1 MKSKCTL
8 IIGMMTMICF
18 FVAGVAVCLAQGDS
32 KIGQKEWSRIIESKV
47 AEQVGDTGII
57 NYEDGYVEAVGIG
70 AVDPARVK
78 GTSARPMCL
87 RAATVVAYRN
97 LLEVT
102 KGVQIDSQ
110 TTIRDF
116 VTESD
121 VINAAISGFV
131 KGARTVNTDYLSDG
145 TCEVTLRMS
154 LSGKFAQTIIPKAI
168 QEQQKRESS
177 PPAPVI
183 PEPPPVKPEPAPV
196 IPEPPPVKPEP
207 APVKSATMPAA
218 APVYTGMVIDARGLG
233 ARPAMS
239 PKIVDEA
246 GAEVYGSMV
255 VDKTYAVSQGI
266 SGYARDLT
274 AAQGNQRVTDN
285 PVTVKGVS
293 AEGAGKAD
301 IKISNDEARQIRSAA
316 ENLSFMKKCRVMIVL
331 D

>member
-1 MKSKCTL
+1 MKSKGAVIVGIMAML
-8 IIGMMTMICF
+8 CF
-18 FVAGVAVCLAQGDS
+18 LFAGVTLCPTQGEA
-32 KIGQKEWSRIIESKV
+32 KEKEWSRIIESKV
-47 AEQVGDTGII
+47 ADQVGDTGII

-70 AVDPARVK
+70 AVDPAKVK
-78 GTSARPMCL
+78 GSNARPMCL

-97 LLEVT
+97 LLETT
-102 KGVQIDSQ
+102 KVVQVDSQ
-110 TTIRDF
+110 TTVKDF

-154 LSGKFAQTIIPKAI
+154 LSGRFAQTIIPKAI
-168 QEQQKRESS
+168 QEEQKRES
-177 PPAPVI
+177 PP
-183 PEPPPVKPEPAPV
+183 PPPVKSGPAP
-196 IPEPPPVKPEP
+196 
-207 APVKSATMPAA
+207 AGAT
-218 APVYTGMVIDARGLG
+218 VYTGMVVDARGLG

-239 PKIVDEA
+239 PKIVDET

-255 VDKTYAVSQGI
+255 VDKTFAVSQGI

-274 AAQGNQRVTDN
+274 AAQGNQRVTNN
-285 PVTVKGVS
+285 PLTVKGVN

-301 IKISNDEARQIRSAA
+301 IKISNDDARQIRSAA